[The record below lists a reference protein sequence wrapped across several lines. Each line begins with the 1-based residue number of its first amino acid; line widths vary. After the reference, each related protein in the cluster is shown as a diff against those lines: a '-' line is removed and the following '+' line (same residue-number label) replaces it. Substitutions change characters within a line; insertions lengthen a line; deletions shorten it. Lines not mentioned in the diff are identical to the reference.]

1 MPARRQHRSPWTG
14 SFPNRRTTVGLAL
27 VISLSALGF
36 AYLAHLHGR
45 PVTAAL
51 LAVLSVT
58 AMGALLGVRAGVIAG
73 IVASIAYNLLFTDP
87 YLRFSLPALDDF
99 VPIIALNVSAI
110 VSGLI
115 AGRLRDRAVVAE
127 RSNRRISELL
137 KFSQDLQRALSV
149 EEVQGIV
156 RAFLDG
162 SPEPVGVT
170 ITLTP
175 SPAAALEQL
184 NEVEQP
190 GDLPG
195 MSRTSFLL
203 ESGDGPVGELSIEH
217 TSGAID
223 REAVRGLLPVVAM
236 ATERCALASEAAQAD
251 LIRQSEKFK
260 TALLSSVSHD
270 LRTPLAAISASA
282 SSLAS
287 LGTKL
292 DDDTRNELLSTIEE
306 QCGRL
311 DRLTTNLLNLGRIEG
326 GLQVDKMPF
335 VDAIEVLG
343 SALARVRG
351 AHSTHRFDRDFQ
363 LNSATVRADEPLLEQ
378 LFFNVLHNAV
388 THTPPDTV
396 VKVGANRSGN
406 SLCISVEDDGP
417 GIRPEDWGRIFDR
430 FYQGRKAGQ
439 LRSGSGM
446 GLSIARGFTEA
457 IGGSIRAG
465 EPAGGTQGTR
475 IDIDLPL
482 AEAE

>member
-1 MPARRQHRSPWTG
+1 MAA
-14 SFPNRRTTVGLAL
+14 GLAL
-27 VISLSALGF
+27 VISVSALGF

-87 YLRFSLPALDDF
+87 FLRFSLPALDDF

-115 AGRLRDRAVVAE
+115 AGRLRDRAVAAE

-156 RAFLDG
+156 RSFLGD
-162 SPEPVGVT
+162 PAEPFSVS
-170 ITLTP
+170 IALAP
-175 SPAAALEQL
+175 SPAAPPA
-184 NEVEQP
+184 EVA
-190 GDLPG
+190 GTT
-195 MSRTSFLL
+195 RTSFLL
-203 ESGDGPVGELSIEH
+203 ESGDGHVGELSIEH
-217 TSGAID
+217 PPGAID
-223 REAVRGLLPVVAM
+223 REAIRDLLPVVAM
-236 ATERCALASEAAQAD
+236 ATERCALASAAAQAD

-292 DDDTRNELLSTIEE
+292 DDDTRNELLRTIEE

-326 GLQVDKMPF
+326 GLEVKKMPL

-351 AHSTHRFDRDFQ
+351 AHSSHRFERDFQ
-363 LNSATVRADEPLLEQ
+363 LKSATVRADEPLLEQ

-388 THTPPDTV
+388 THTPADTI
-396 VKVGANRSGN
+396 VKVGAKRSG
-406 SLCISVEDDGP
+406 SSVCISVEDNGP
-417 GIRPEDWGRIFDR
+417 GIRAEDWGRVFDR
-430 FYQGRKAGQ
+430 FYQGRRAGQ

-465 EPAGGTQGTR
+465 APGGATQGTR

-482 AEAE
+482 AEVE